1 VDARSVML
9 SAIEVLRVH
18 FVSST
23 IEVETPLPI

>member
-1 VDARSVML
+1 ML